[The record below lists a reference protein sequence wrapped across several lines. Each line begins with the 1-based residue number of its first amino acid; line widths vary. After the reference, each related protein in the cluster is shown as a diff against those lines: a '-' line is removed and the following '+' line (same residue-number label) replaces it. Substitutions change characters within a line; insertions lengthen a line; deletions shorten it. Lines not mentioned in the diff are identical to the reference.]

1 MGRIARKRESNFSK
15 SRPRLCAPLR
25 DICTSRGYGVL
36 VRAACPCVQK
46 TRCSKIASRL
56 TAFRYV
62 LRTPFRHGQ
71 QDHSSLS
78 PILFTALPSAL
89 PRFTPNILLR
99 RRLESTLSIRHR
111 WRVKKEDRPD
121 LFSPRPVPVCLSI
134 QIDFTL
140 FLRRSRT
147 KVDRPTSTVGAS
159 IAIH

>member
-1 MGRIARKRESNFSK
+1 MFPS
-15 SRPRLCAPLR
+15 SRHLLSVVLYLPRLHIRGVGSSSLPLR
-25 DICTSRGYGVL
+25 PKNAMLEDCFQIDRFPLCTYPISTWS
-36 VRAACPCVQK
+36 
-46 TRCSKIASRL
+46 TR
-56 TAFRYV
+56 
-62 LRTPFRHGQ
+62 PF
-71 QDHSSLS
+71 LS
-78 PILFTALPSAL
+78 FPILFTALPSASAL

-121 LFSPRPVPVCLSI
+121 LFSPRAVPVCLSI